1 MKRNLGVMLLESNL
15 IDEVQMQIA
24 LEEQKRTGR
33 KFGSTLVDL
42 KFIDENVLAA
52 FLSKQ
57 IDVPCISLL
66 SVHVPR
72 KLVRHFPMSLAQ
84 ACNAVPVAVKEG
96 KLEVAMADPTDI
108 DAIDKIEKV
117 TSREIMPLI
126 APQSS
131 IDKMIE
137 KLYLIDADSDDT
149 LSVRLP
155 ETDSDSFND
164 PVFREL
170 VEELEESDIDARL
183 TKIEERL
190 AEIWTLTEKV
200 LRKVEIL
207 DRLHELTKIEEG
219 D

>member
-1 MKRNLGVMLLESNL
+1 MLLESNL

-24 LEEQKRTGR
+24 LEEQKRTGK
-33 KFGSTLVDL
+33 KFGSTLVEL

-72 KLVRHFPMSLAQ
+72 KLVRHFPLSLAQ
-84 ACNAVPVAVKEG
+84 ACNSVPVAIKDG

-108 DAIDKIEKV
+108 DAIEKIEKV
-117 TSREIMPLI
+117 TGKEIMPLI

-131 IDKMIE
+131 LDKMIE
-137 KLYLIDADSDDT
+137 RLYVLDADPEDT
-149 LSVRLP
+149 LSVKMP
-155 ETDSDSFND
+155 TPDTDSFND
-164 PVFREL
+164 PLFREL

-183 TKIEERL
+183 GRIEEQL
-190 AEIWTLTEKV
+190 GEVWTLLEKV
-200 LRKVEIL
+200 LRKVEGL
-207 DRLHELTKIEEG
+207 DRLHEIAKMNEV

>member
-15 IDEVQMQIA
+15 IDEVQMKIA
-24 LEEQKRTGR
+24 LEEQKRTGK

-66 SVHVPR
+66 NVHVPR
-72 KLVRHFPMSLAQ
+72 KLVRQFPLSLAQ
-84 ACNAVPVAVKEG
+84 VCRAVPVALKEG

-108 DAIDKIEKV
+108 DAIEKIEQV
-117 TSREIMPLI
+117 TGKEIMPLI

-131 IDKMIE
+131 IDTMLE
-137 KLYLIDADSDDT
+137 RLYLLEADPEDT
-149 LSVRLP
+149 LSIKMP
-155 ETDSDSFND
+155 SADQDSFND
-164 PVFREL
+164 PLFRDL
-170 VEELEESDIDARL
+170 VEELEESDLNARL
-183 TKIEERL
+183 EKIESRL
-190 AEIWTLTEKV
+190 GEIWTLLEKV
-200 LRKVEIL
+200 LRRVEIL
-207 DRLHELTKIEEG
+207 AKLQEVTRIDEG